1 MRLLDISKR
10 IMLDNNIRKSLAV
23 SYYNCNLKFHNLNI
37 DKILNCIQNYI
48 DENDSD
54 YDIYEAY
61 LAFLIESSTSL
72 DKIEKNMIIK
82 QSKVLLDR
90 VNNLNINQKLIVFAG
105 KIIEEA
111 KGLNVILNPNTEDE
125 IIEMRPSIRKKLLSY
140 SITGYINIDP
150 NLFNEVENIGSC
162 EQMMKLLFIGF
173 HELAHLKQL
182 VYLNNHE
189 IDSKY
194 KLRCL
199 KEFAIIY
206 TESSRSFY
214 EKYHDSFEVERQADR
229 YAYKKVIEIIQKLNI
244 SYNEKENL
252 SNIIKNIYLKYA
264 SLSRLDDQVIDS
276 YFEKTVNTKSTE
288 IKDLSS
294 YIPKLKKYV

>member
-1 MRLLDISKR
+1 MKLLDISKR
-10 IMLDNNIRKSLAV
+10 IMLDNNLRKSLAV

-48 DENDSD
+48 NENDSD
-54 YDIYEAY
+54 YEIYEAY

-82 QSKVLLDR
+82 QSKVLLDN
-90 VNNLNINQKLIVFAG
+90 VNNLNANQKLIVFAG

-111 KGLNVILNPNTEDE
+111 KGLNVILNPNTKDE

-140 SITGYINIDP
+140 SITGYIYLDP
-150 NLFNEVENIGSC
+150 NLFNEVDNIGSC
-162 EQMMKLLFIGF
+162 EHMMKLLFIGF

-182 VYLNNHE
+182 VYLNNHD

-194 KLRCL
+194 KLRYL

-206 TESSRSFY
+206 TGSCKDFY
-214 EKYHDSFEVERQADR
+214 NKYHDSFEVERQADR
-229 YAYKKVIEIIQKLNI
+229 YAYKKVIEIIQELNI
-244 SYNEKENL
+244 SNNEKENL
-252 SNIIKNIYLKYA
+252 SNIIKNIYLKYT
-264 SLSRLDDQVIDS
+264 SIGKLSDQVIDR
-276 YFEKTVNTKSTE
+276 YFKNTINTKNCE
-288 IKDLSS
+288 IKDLSR
-294 YIPKLKKYV
+294 YIPKLKKYI